1 MEETALAI
9 NLDALEEIARQV
21 KLRNLSGII
30 IIDFI
35 DVKKEES
42 ISRIMTKA
50 RSLFKNDK
58 AKVNVLGMTK
68 LNLMEITRKKDKE
81 NFYNLMTEDC
91 SHCQGSG
98 KTSSKIFVLIK
109 IEGIVKNI
117 KSNTSSEAVILN
129 VGSILYNKILNECMD
144 DISQIEEKYKIKIS
158 IEKQEDILNDDI
170 LIEKMGKL
178 NVINSFKE

>member
-1 MEETALAI
+1 
-9 NLDALEEIARQV
+9 
-21 KLRNLSGII
+21 
-30 IIDFI
+30 
-35 DVKKEES
+35 
-42 ISRIMTKA
+42 
-50 RSLFKNDK
+50 
-58 AKVNVLGMTK
+58 
-68 LNLMEITRKKDKE
+68 
-81 NFYNLMTEDC
+81 MTEDC